1 MLLFFLESGYCVP
14 KEAQYLGCDWV
25 EDALGMTLDQNQSVG
40 EVLDSVWKS
49 VQWLRPQT
57 SSLADSKPDS
67 RPSGLV
73 SGSGAV

>member
-40 EVLDSVWKS
+40 RFLTACGS
-49 VQWLRPQT
+49 QY
-57 SSLADSKPDS
+57 
-67 RPSGLV
+67 SG
-73 SGSGAV
+73 